1 MGYSERVKEEK
12 RELDIKKEALSKFL
26 KTELFLKLEL
36 ESRKLLQRQF
46 EVMSEYSEI
55 LEERLKLAD
64 NE

>member
-26 KTELFLKLEL
+26 STELFLKLEL
-36 ESRKLLQRQF
+36 ESRKLLRRQF

>member
-26 KTELFLKLEL
+26 NTELFLKLEL
-36 ESRKLLQRQF
+36 ESRKLLRRQF